1 MPKTKMPVPI
11 LLALT
16 IGPALMI
23 GSTLWVV
30 NDLVP
35 ACTITEAQ
43 RLTSPDDQF
52 DLVTFSRS
60 CGDTPA
66 NVQAAL
72 VPPGEAVPFDAAS
85 FVSVAAAADLA
96 PAWNAD
102 GSIGITLPKDAEIL
116 RQDPNVAGIAISYR

>member
-16 IGPALMI
+16 LGPALMI

-43 RLTSPDDQF
+43 RLTAPDDQF

-60 CGDTPA
+60 
-66 NVQAAL
+66 
-72 VPPGEAVPFDAAS
+72 
-85 FVSVAAAADLA
+85 
-96 PAWNAD
+96 
-102 GSIGITLPKDAEIL
+102 SIGITLPPDAEIL
-116 RQDPNVAGIAISYR
+116 RQDPSVAGIAISYR